1 MAQNNESYFT
11 AFLIFPQRYL
21 DCNVTKFC
29 RYSRNLSILIVSQA
43 KIEFAVKL
51 GYSERLARTAL
62 QRLGA
67 DPPRNELLAELIK
80 LAAKQPPRALSPPP
94 PAEPDPPPDRA
105 SLRHIVIDGSNV
117 AMRSIFKLLCKL
129 LDSITRMSTFPIL

>member
-1 MAQNNESYFT
+1 MSL
-11 AFLIFPQRYL
+11 FLI
-21 DCNVTKFC
+21 
-29 RYSRNLSILIVSQA
+29 QA

-62 QRLGA
+62 QRLGP

-80 LAAKQPPRALSPPP
+80 LAAKRPPRAPSPPP
-94 PAEPDPPPDRA
+94 AIEPDPPLERA

-117 AMRSIFKLLCKL
+117 AMR
-129 LDSITRMSTFPIL
+129 